1 MPSLF
6 EITNTIAVMAVFHTI
21 SIEHQQTGEHMAT
34 GFLIASGAAAVIYEI
49 LAYWNEKDKKNGGD

>member
-21 SIEHQQTGEHMAT
+21 SIEHPQTGEQMAT

-49 LAYWNEKDKKNGGD
+49 LAYWNKKDKKNGGD